1 MLSVFVDTHLVQ
13 LLMVYLKIR
22 HILSSWELGSDVS
35 ERGKSEIYQ
44 VLAEAV
50 KVDEINQKNV

>member
-1 MLSVFVDTHLVQ
+1 MLSVFLDTSSAVICGLS
-13 LLMVYLKIR
+13 KIR

-44 VLAEAV
+44 VLAKAM
-50 KVDEINQKNV
+50 KVDDINQKNV